1 MKVDE
6 KILKQIEEDRKR
18 NQELYDSLK
27 NQVVTIQEFTMVGDV
42 LVKISDLMNKQTAQL
57 IEMHKVESRNKPV
70 ESGDFS
76 LTKDEAESLQD
87 EIEESVGSLRSVK

>member
-1 MKVDE
+1 MKIDD
-6 KILKQIEEDRKR
+6 KIIKQIEEDRKR

-57 IEMHKVESRNKPV
+57 IEMHKVESRNKPP
-70 ESGDFS
+70 ENADFS
-76 LTKDEAESLQD
+76 LSKDEAESLQD